1 MLRKNDARGELD
13 GFLDAGSH
21 LQGELRFES
30 AFRVDGRISGKVSS
44 ATGELVVGE
53 KGEVEGEIHVAR
65 LVVAGTVRGRVH
77 AAQRVEIA
85 RTGRAHADLD
95 TPALVIEEGGF
106 LQGSCTMQRVERPLS
121 KVLTAMPVKDRGAV
135 AT

>member
-1 MLRKNDARGELD
+1 MLRKNEARGELN

-21 LQGELRFES
+21 LQGELRFDS
-30 AFRVDGRISGKVSS
+30 AFRVDGRLSGKVSS
-44 ATGELVVGE
+44 SGELVVGE
-53 KGEVEGEIHVAR
+53 KGEVEGEIHVGR

-106 LQGSCTMQRVERPLS
+106 LQGSCVMQRVERPLS
-121 KVLTAMPVKDRGAV
+121 KVVTAMPVKERGA
-135 AT
+135 AGS